1 MQFKKILDKILG
13 SLLILLMAT
22 MLLSVLWQIFTR
34 YVLNSPSSVTEEL
47 SRFTFIWI
55 GILGAAYA
63 SGQKIHVTIDL
74 LSPKLNEKQQRFVQ
88 TAIAVLIMLFCLLA
102 LVIGGGN
109 LVYINHLLGQQ
120 SAALNLPLSTVY
132 SVLPLGG
139 VIIIIY
145 KLIELFHPK
154 TQHS

>member
-1 MQFKKILDKILG
+1 MKLKNILDKALG

-47 SRFTFIWI
+47 SRFTFIWM

-74 LSPKLNEKQQRFVQ
+74 LSPKLNDKQKGILQV
-88 TAIAVLIMLFCLLA
+88 AISILIMLFCLLA

-109 LVYINHLLGQQ
+109 LVYVNHLLGQH

-145 KLIELFHPK
+145 KLIELFKPK
-154 TQHS
+154 TAHS

>member
-47 SRFTFIWI
+47 SRFTFIWM

-109 LVYINHLLGQQ
+109 LVYINHFLGQQ

-145 KLIELFHPK
+145 KLIELFQPK

>member
-1 MQFKKILDKILG
+1 MKLKNILDKALG

-47 SRFTFIWI
+47 SRFTFIWM

-74 LSPKLNEKQQRFVQ
+74 LSPKLNDKQKGILQV
-88 TAIAVLIMLFCLLA
+88 AISILIMLFCLLA

-109 LVYINHLLGQQ
+109 LVYVNHLLGQH
-120 SAALNLPLSTVY
+120 SAALNLPLSTAY

-145 KLIELFHPK
+145 KLIELFKPK
-154 TQHS
+154 TAHS